1 MKPSSDL
8 AVPPAFL
15 TGAGEVSALMRRHDW
30 DATPLG
36 PPAGWPPELRAAV
49 GLMLHSRQAMFIGW
63 GAEVTFLYNDAYLEI
78 LGARHPDAL
87 GRPMARVW
95 SDVWPQVQGFVRQVL
110 DGEALRH
117 ENWTVPLERNGHRQD
132 AYFTFSYTPI
142 MDAAGAVGGFLCI
155 VTETTTIVQAQRRM
169 AFHVELE
176 HRLRELS
183 DPLDVVVAAAEAVG
197 RHLGAS
203 RVGYGRVDDGPVD
216 EGQLDDGER
225 FFTIERNWTDGTV
238 GSHPGTHDLM
248 SFGEPVLAALRKGET
263 LVIHD
268 AARDPRTAAPE
279 RRAAFEALEFNAV
292 IAASLVKQGRMVAAL
307 YVHNRTPRQWR
318 DDEVELVREV
328 AERTWSALERV
339 QAEAELRR
347 VNRQLRAEG
356 ERIRALFRQAPGFM
370 YVWRGPDH
378 VFEMANDAYFDL
390 IGGRD
395 IIGKPARQALPE
407 VVGQGFFELA
417 DRVYAT
423 GEPFVGEGMRTR
435 LARRPG
441 APLEDRFI
449 TFVFQPIRDDKGRV
463 TGMFVQG
470 NDVTGMKRTEDAL
483 RESEQRLRI
492 AQDAG
497 GVGTFE
503 LREDGMLAVSPEFCR
518 LWGIEPR
525 PLVPLAELVSLIHPA
540 DRPYLPTLH
549 PGRVPSEGL
558 GYVEYRILRPGGGE
572 PRWIARRA
580 QAIAHAGPQ
589 GDGGEVRVLGA
600 CYDITDRKRAEEA
613 LRELNATLE
622 QRVAERTADRDRMWR
637 LSTDIMLVARFDG
650 TITAVNPAWTA
661 LLGWQEGE
669 LLGTVFLDYVHPDDR
684 EATGDEAGRLASGL
698 TTRRFENRYRHRDGS
713 YRWISWTAVPDDR
726 FIHAVGRDV
735 TARKEAA
742 AALHRAEEQ
751 LRQAQKMEAVGQ
763 LTGGVAHDFNNL
775 LQALSS
781 CLTMIGRRT
790 AEPRVTPLLEAGMQA
805 VERGSKLVQQLMGFA
820 RRDSLRPE
828 PIDLRDRV
836 LGMAGLLERALRA
849 DIRVETRFAPDL
861 RPIEADPTQF
871 ELALINMAVNARDA
885 MPQGGSLTIAAEN
898 ATLQPGDPTGLDGE
912 FVRLSVSDTGTGMP
926 PEVVAKA
933 FDPFF
938 TTKEVGKG
946 SGLGLAQVY
955 GLARQAGGTVWIDS
969 RPGQGATVTLLL
981 RASAQSPRVS
991 APPPRI
997 AIQRRDA
1004 ARVLM
1009 VEDDPVVAS
1018 SVSAAL
1024 EDAGWIVLRA
1034 ATADEAL
1041 PMLAGGERI
1050 DLLFSDVVMPGRRS
1064 GIDLC
1069 REAIALRPGLP
1080 VVLTTGYSEDV
1091 ARTEGI
1097 RVLPKP
1103 YRIDSLLQA
1112 LDEALAGATPS
1123 AEVA

>member
-1 MKPSSDL
+1 
-8 AVPPAFL
+8 
-15 TGAGEVSALMRRHDW
+15 MRSHDW

-36 PPAGWPPELRAAV
+36 PPAGWPPELCAAV
-49 GLMLHSRQAMFIGW
+49 GLMLRSRQAMFIGW
-63 GAEVTFLYNDAYLEI
+63 GAEVTVLYNDAYIEI
-78 LGARHPDAL
+78 LGSRHPDAL
-87 GRPMARVW
+87 ARPMAQVW
-95 SDVWPQVQGFVRQVL
+95 PDAWPQVQGFVRQVL
-110 DGEALRH
+110 GGEALRH
-117 ENWTVPLERNGHRQD
+117 ENWTVPLERNGHPED

-142 MDAAGAVGGFLCI
+142 MGTDGAVGGFLCI
-155 VTETTTIVQAQRRM
+155 VTETTAMVHAQRRM

-183 DPLDVVVAAAEAVG
+183 DPLDVVVAAAEAIG

-203 RVGYGRVDDGPVD
+203 RVGYGRVDDG
-216 EGQLDDGER
+216 ER
-225 FFTIERNWTDGTV
+225 FFTTERNWTDGTV
-238 GSHPGTHDLM
+238 GSYLGTHDLM
-248 SFGEPVLAALRKGET
+248 GFGEPVLTALRRGEA

-268 AARDPRTAAPE
+268 AARDPRTAAPDL
-279 RRAAFEALEFNAV
+279 RAAFDALEFAAV
-292 IAASLVKQGRMVAAL
+292 ITASLVKQGRMVAAF
-307 YVHNRTPRQWR
+307 YIHNRTPRRWR
-318 DDEVELVREV
+318 DDEIDLVREV

-347 VNRQLRAEG
+347 ANSQLRAEG
-356 ERIRALFRQAPGFM
+356 ERFRALFRQAPGFM

-378 VFEMANDAYFDL
+378 VYEMANDAYFDL
-390 IGGRD
+390 IGCRD

-417 DRVYAT
+417 DHVYAT
-423 GEPFVGEGMRTR
+423 GEPFVGEGMRAR
-435 LARRPG
+435 LARRHG
-441 APLEDRFI
+441 EPLEDRFV
-449 TFVFQPIRDDKGRV
+449 TFVFQPIRDDQGQV

-470 NDVTGMKRTEDAL
+470 NDVTGMKRTEEAL

-503 LREDGMLAVSPEFCR
+503 LREDGMLALSLEFCR
-518 LWGIEPR
+518 IWGVEPR
-525 PLVPLAELVSLIHPA
+525 PLVPVEEMVAVIHPE
-540 DRPYLPTLH
+540 DRPFLNTLE
-549 PGRVPSEGL
+549 PGRVPTDGL
-558 GYVEYRILRPGGGE
+558 GYVEYRIIRPGTGE
-572 PRWIARRA
+572 LRWVARRA
-580 QAIAHAGPQ
+580 QAITQGGPQ
-589 GDGGEVRVLGA
+589 GATGQGTGTRVLGV

-650 TITAVNPAWTA
+650 TISAVNPAWTA

-684 EATGDEAGRLASGL
+684 EATVAEAGRLETGF
-698 TTRRFENRYRHRDGS
+698 TTLRFENRYRHKDGS
-713 YRWISWTAVPDDR
+713 YRWVSWTAVPDDR

-735 TARKEAA
+735 TARKDSA
-742 AALHRAEEQ
+742 AALRRAEDQ

-805 VERGSKLVQQLMGFA
+805 VDRGSKLVQQLMGFA

-849 DIRVETRFAPDL
+849 DIRVETRFGQDL
-861 RPIEADPTQF
+861 RPIEVDPTQF

-898 ATLQPGDPTGLDGE
+898 ATLEPGDPTGLDGE
-912 FVRLSVSDTGTGMP
+912 FVRLSVSDTGTGMS
-926 PEVVAKA
+926 PEVIAKA

-969 RPGQGATVTLLL
+969 PPGQGATVTLLL
-981 RASAQSPRVS
+981 RASAQAPRTTV
-991 APPPRI
+991 PPARV
-997 AIQRRDA
+997 AIQHRNA

-1034 ATADEAL
+1034 TTADEAL

-1050 DLLFSDVVMPGRRS
+1050 DLLFSDVVMPGRLS

-1123 AEVA
+1123 TEMA

>member
-1 MKPSSDL
+1 MRPSSDI
-8 AVPPAFL
+8 AVPPAFP
-15 TGAGEVSALMRRHDW
+15 TGVGEVSGLMRSHDW

-36 PPAGWPPELRAAV
+36 PPAGWPPELRAAA

-63 GAEVTFLYNDAYLEI
+63 GAEVTFLYNDAYVEI

-87 GRPMARVW
+87 ARPMAQ
-95 SDVWPQVQGFVRQVL
+95 VWPDAWSQVQGFVRQVL
-110 DGEALRH
+110 GGEALRH
-117 ENWTVPLERNGHRQD
+117 ENWTVPLERNGYQED

-142 MDAAGAVGGFLCI
+142 MTMDGAVGGFLCI
-155 VTETTTIVQAQRRM
+155 VTETTAAVLAQRRM

-183 DPLDVVVAAAEAVG
+183 DPLDVVVAAAEAIG

-203 RVGYGRVDDGPVD
+203 RVGYGRMD
-216 EGQLDDGER
+216 EGER
-225 FFTIERNWTDGTV
+225 FFTTERNWTDGTV
-238 GSHPGTHDLM
+238 QSHIGTHDLM
-248 SFGEPVLAALRKGET
+248 GFGKPVLSALRKGET

-268 AARDPRTAAPE
+268 ATRDPRTAAPDL
-279 RRAAFEALEFNAV
+279 RAAFDALEFAAV
-292 IAASLVKQGRMVAAL
+292 ITASLVKQGRMVAAL
-307 YVHNRTPRQWR
+307 YVHNRTPRRWR
-318 DDEVELVREV
+318 DDEVELVGEV
-328 AERTWSALERV
+328 AERTWSAVERV
-339 QAEAELRR
+339 QAESELRR
-347 VNRQLRAEG
+347 ANRQLRAEG
-356 ERIRALFRQAPGFM
+356 ERFRALFRQAPGFM

-378 VFEMANDAYFDL
+378 VFEIANDAYFDL
-390 IGGRD
+390 IGRRD

-417 DRVYAT
+417 DHVYAT
-423 GEPFVGEGMRTR
+423 GEPFVGEGMRAK

-441 APLEDRFI
+441 APLEDRFV
-449 TFVFQPIRDDKGRV
+449 TFVFQPIRDDQGQV

-518 LWGIEPR
+518 LWGVEPR
-525 PLVPLAELVSLIHPA
+525 PLVPLEELVTLIHPA
-540 DRPYLPTLH
+540 DRPSLPTLQ
-549 PGRVPSEGL
+549 PGRLPAEGL
-558 GYVEYRILRPGGGE
+558 GYVEYRILRPGSGPGSGE
-572 PRWIARRA
+572 VRWIARRA
-580 QAIAHAGPQ
+580 QAITHAGPQ
-589 GDGGEVRVLGA
+589 GEGGVTRVLGA

-650 TITAVNPAWTA
+650 IITAVNPAWTA

-669 LLGTVFLDYVHPDDR
+669 LPGTVFLDYVHPDDR
-684 EATGDEAGRLASGL
+684 EATRAETGRLESGL
-698 TTRRFENRYRHRDGS
+698 TTMRFENRYRHRDGS

-735 TARKEAA
+735 TARKESE
-742 AALHRAEEQ
+742 AALRRAEEQ

-790 AEPRVTPLLEAGMQA
+790 AEPRVAPLLEAGMQA
-805 VERGSKLVQQLMGFA
+805 VDRGSKLVQQLMGFA

-849 DIRVETRFAPDL
+849 DIRVETRFAPEL
-861 RPIEADPTQF
+861 RPIEVDPTQF

-898 ATLQPGDPTGLDGE
+898 ATLEPGDPTGLEGE

-926 PEVVAKA
+926 PEVIAKA

-981 RASAQSPRVS
+981 RASAQAPRVA
-991 APPPRI
+991 APPARI
-997 AIQRRDA
+997 AIRRREA

-1034 ATADEAL
+1034 TTADEAL

-1050 DLLFSDVVMPGRRS
+1050 DLLFSDVVMPGRLS

-1103 YRIDSLLQA
+1103 YRIDGLLQA

-1123 AEVA
+1123 AEMA

>member
-1 MKPSSDL
+1 MC
-8 AVPPAFL
+8 
-15 TGAGEVSALMRRHDW
+15 RHDW
-30 DATPLG
+30 AATTLG
-36 PPAGWPPELRAAV
+36 PPSGWPPELCAAT
-49 GLMLHSRQAMFIGW
+49 GMMLRSRQGMFIGW
-63 GAEVTFLYNDAYLEI
+63 GPEVTFLYNDAYLEI

-87 GRPMARVW
+87 GRPMAQ
-95 SDVWPQVQGFVRQVL
+95 VWPDAWPQAQGFVHQVL
-110 DGEALRH
+110 GGEALRQ
-117 ENWTVPLERNGHRQD
+117 ENWTVPLERDGHRED

-142 MDAAGAVGGFLCI
+142 MDAAGTVGGFLCI
-155 VTETTTIVQAQRRM
+155 VTETTAAVQAQRRM

-183 DPLDVVVAAAEAVG
+183 DPLDVVVAAAEEIG
-197 RHLGAS
+197 RHLGVS
-203 RVGYGRVDDGPVD
+203 RVGYGTMD
-216 EGQLDDGER
+216 EGER
-225 FFTIERNWTDGTV
+225 FFTTERNWTDGTV
-238 GSHPGTHDLM
+238 QSHIGTHDLM
-248 SFGEPVLAALRKGET
+248 GFGEPVLAALRSGET

-268 AARDPRTAAPE
+268 AAGDPRTAAPTL
-279 RRAAFEALEFNAV
+279 RAAFEALEFSAV
-292 IAASLVKQGRMVAAL
+292 ITASLVKQGRMVAAL
-307 YVHNRTPRQWR
+307 YVHSRTPRRWR
-318 DDEVELVREV
+318 DDEVELVKEV

-347 VNRQLRAEG
+347 ANRQLRAEG
-356 ERIRALFRQAPGFM
+356 ERFRALFRQAPGFM

-378 VFEMANDAYFDL
+378 VYEMANDAYFDL
-390 IGGRD
+390 IGRRD
-395 IIGKPARQALPE
+395 IVGKPAREALPE

-417 DRVYAT
+417 DRVYAS
-423 GEPFVGEGMRTR
+423 GEPFVGEGMRAR

-441 APLEDRFI
+441 EPLEDRFV
-449 TFVFQPIRDDKGRV
+449 TFVFQPIRDDQGQV

-470 NDVTGMKRTEDAL
+470 NDVTGMKRTEEAL

-518 LWGIEPR
+518 LWGVEPR
-525 PLVPLAELVSLIHPA
+525 PLVPLVELVTLIHPA
-540 DRPYLPTLH
+540 DRPSLPTLQ
-549 PGRVPSEGL
+549 PGRVPAEGL
-558 GYVEYRILRPGGGE
+558 GYVEYRILRHGSGDV
-572 PRWIARRA
+572 RWIARRA
-580 QAIAHAGPQ
+580 QAITQAGPQ
-589 GDGGEVRVLGA
+589 GEGGATRVLGA

-661 LLGWQEGE
+661 LLGWPEGD
-669 LLGTVFLDYVHPDDR
+669 LPGTLFLDYVHPDDR
-684 EATGDEAGRLASGL
+684 EATQAEAARLESGL
-698 TTRRFENRYRHRDGS
+698 TTMRFENRYRHRDGS

-742 AALHRAEEQ
+742 AALRRAEEQ

-790 AEPRVTPLLEAGMQA
+790 AEPRVAPLLEAGMQA
-805 VERGSKLVQQLMGFA
+805 VDRGSKLVQQLMGFA

-836 LGMAGLLERALRA
+836 LAMAGLLERALRA

-861 RPIEADPTQF
+861 RPIEVDPTQF

-898 ATLQPGDPTGLDGE
+898 ATLGPGDPSGLEGK

-926 PEVVAKA
+926 PEVIAKA

-969 RPGQGATVTLLL
+969 RPGQGATITLLL
-981 RASAQSPRVS
+981 RASAQAPRAS
-991 APPPRI
+991 APQVRI
-997 AIQRRDA
+997 AAPRLDG

-1041 PMLAGGERI
+1041 PILAGGERI
-1050 DLLFSDVVMPGRRS
+1050 DLLFSDVVMPGRLS

-1069 REAIALRPGLP
+1069 REALALRPGLP

-1097 RVLPKP
+1097 RVLSKP
-1103 YRIDSLLQA
+1103 YRIDSLMQA
-1112 LDEALAGATPS
+1112 LHEALAGAAPS
-1123 AEVA
+1123 AEMA